1 MLYRGSVF
9 IAIVA
14 LGVCLQMDTEVAVA
28 QSGKSGG
35 SALRS
40 RKPTGGVVKTS
51 QKDGGAS
58 STTKSE
64 DGASRSATGAANKP
78 PAEVLSRKPA
88 STAGWI
94 RENLW
99 LVLGAPLGAAV
110 LGFSWFFLVGR
121 RRQGAGE
128 DLFPGSGKKS
138 AAIGDQD
145 SERASGGFS
154 STRIRAE
161 DVKTRLSGSV
171 GGEEVE
177 TDQDYALVV
186 EEDALTTSSELEE
199 GSVEEVLATLLEGE
213 DFEAAYEIYSQHV
226 EEDRSVRF
234 DAGMEKDLGE
244 KLIEGGQDES
254 AARVLEHHVETH
266 PADEIEA
273 ETYFNLGYLHY
284 RASHIDKSRKY
295 FSLFVELEPNEARRG
310 RATAILS
317 AIDARQDSA

>member
-9 IAIVA
+9 IAIFA
-14 LGVCLQMDTEVAVA
+14 LSVSFQLGAEVAVA
-28 QSGKSGG
+28 QSGKPG
-35 SALRS
+35 
-40 RKPTGGVVKTS
+40 GGVVKTS
-51 QKDGGAS
+51 QKTGAAT
-58 STTKSE
+58 STTKPE
-64 DGASRSATGAANKP
+64 DGASP
-78 PAEVLSRKPA
+78 KPA
-88 STAGWI
+88 ADAPPRKSAGTAGWI

-128 DLFPGSGKKS
+128 ELFPGSEKKS
-138 AAIGDQD
+138 VATGDKD
-145 SERASGGFS
+145 RASGGFS

-171 GGEEVE
+171 VGEEVE

-186 EEDALTTSSELEE
+186 EEDALSATAELEE

-234 DAGMEKDLGE
+234 DAGMEKALGE
-244 KLIEGGQDES
+244 KLIDGGQDES

-266 PADEIEA
+266 PADQIEA

-284 RASHIDKSRKY
+284 RASHLDKSRKY
-295 FSLFVELEPNEARRG
+295 FGLFVELEPDEARRG
-310 RATAILS
+310 RASSILAAIE
-317 AIDARQDSA
+317 ARQDSV

>member
-9 IAIVA
+9 IAIFA
-14 LGVCLQMDTEVAVA
+14 LSVSFQLGAEVAVA
-28 QSGKSGG
+28 QSVKPGG
-35 SALRS
+35 GA
-40 RKPTGGVVKTS
+40 VKTS
-51 QKDGGAS
+51 QKAGAAT
-58 STTKSE
+58 STTKPE
-64 DGASRSATGAANKP
+64 DGASPAVSGKPAAD
-78 PAEVLSRKPA
+78 ASSRKSA
-88 STAGWI
+88 GTAGWI
-94 RENLW
+94 RDNLW
-99 LVLGAPLGAAV
+99 LVLGIPLGAAV

-128 DLFPGSGKKS
+128 ELFPGSGKKS
-138 AAIGDQD
+138 AASDD
-145 SERASGGFS
+145 ADLDRASGGFS

-171 GGEEVE
+171 VGEEVE

-186 EEDALTTSSELEE
+186 EEDALSATAELEE

-234 DAGMEKDLGE
+234 EVGMEKELGE
-244 KLIEGGQDES
+244 KLIDGGQAES

-266 PADEIEA
+266 PADQIEA

-284 RASHIDKSRKY
+284 RASHLDKSRKY
-295 FSLFVELEPNEARRG
+295 FRLFVELEPDEARRG
-310 RATAILS
+310 RASSILAAIE
-317 AIDARQDSA
+317 ARQDSA